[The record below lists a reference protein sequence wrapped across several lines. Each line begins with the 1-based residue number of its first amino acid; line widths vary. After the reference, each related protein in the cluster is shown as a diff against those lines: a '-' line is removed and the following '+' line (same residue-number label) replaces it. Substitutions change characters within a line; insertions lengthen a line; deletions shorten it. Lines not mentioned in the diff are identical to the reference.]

1 MPHSNSTPDARKPH
15 PDFPL
20 SPRKGENR
28 WCKKIRGKMHYFT
41 GTAQEALDEWLRV
54 KDDLLAGRSPRIK
67 GDGLTIGKLC
77 NRFLEAKDQQLA
89 AGEIRSLTR
98 NDYKLT
104 TDRLVAEFGATRLVT
119 DLRSEDFEALRA
131 SISKT
136 RGPVALGNEIQR
148 ARVVFKYGYDA
159 GLIDQPMRYGP
170 LFKRPSRKVLRLA
183 RAKAGPKLFE
193 AADVLRMLD
202 TATPQLKAMILLA
215 VNCGFGNN
223 DCGTLTLSALD
234 LDGGWISFPRPKT
247 GVDRR
252 CPLWPETA
260 KALRDVLASRRTPK
274 DEAHS
279 GLVFITAAL
288 GSFAKETTDSP
299 IAKEF
304 AKLMKSLGLE
314 QKGRGFYSL
323 RHTFRTVADESRDQP
338 ACDFIMGHSADDMAS
353 RYRERIGDDRLQA
366 VSKHV
371 RGWLYPP
378 KPAKRKTTAKRTPKR
393 RQPKPQLK
401 IVG

>member
-1 MPHSNSTPDARKPH
+1 MSHSNSAPDARKPH
-15 PDFPL
+15 PNFPL
-20 SPRKGENR
+20 TPRGDGR

-41 GTAQEALDEWLRV
+41 GTSQEAMDEWLRV
-54 KDDLLAGRSPRIK
+54 KDDLLAGRTPRIK

-104 TDRLVAEFGATRLVT
+104 TDRLVREFGATRLVS

-131 SISKT
+131 SIAKT

-148 ARVVFKYGYDA
+148 CRVVFKYGYDA

-193 AADVLRMLD
+193 AADVQRMLKD
-202 TATPQLKAMILLA
+202 ATPQLGAMILLA

-223 DCGTLTLSALD
+223 DCGTLPMSVLD
-234 LDGGWISFPRPKT
+234 LDGGWINYPRPKT
-247 GVDRR
+247 GVHRR
-252 CPLWPETA
+252 CPLWPETV
-260 KALRDVLASRRTPK
+260 KALGDVLASRRTPK
-274 DEAHS
+274 DEAHA

-288 GSFAKETTDSP
+288 GSFSKDTTDSP
-299 IAKEF
+299 ITKEF
-304 AKLMKSLGLE
+304 AKLAAELGLK
-314 QKGRGFYSL
+314 QTGRGFYSL

-338 ACDFIMGHSADDMAS
+338 ACDHIMGHSADDMAS
-353 RYRERIGDDRLQA
+353 RYRERISDERLRA
-366 VSKHV
+366 VAEYV

-378 KPAKRKTTAKRTPKR
+378 KPAKGKSTPKGKKAT
-393 RQPKPQLK
+393 RQRKPRLK
-401 IVG
+401 IAG